1 MRVMTK
7 RQTQPAKKGRPC
19 NETAYRQMIQLLKRK
34 KGATVPQLI
43 DRLELPRR
51 TIYHYLK
58 KMQGEGHRVVKL
70 GSENS
75 APFSII

>member
-1 MRVMTK
+1 MRVMAK
-7 RQTQPAKKGRPC
+7 RQTQPVKKGRPC
-19 NETAYRQMIQLLKRK
+19 NEIAYRQMIQLLKRK

-43 DRLELPRR
+43 ERLDLPRR

-58 KMQGEGHRVVKL
+58 KMKGDGHRVVKL

-75 APFSII
+75 APFSIL

>member
-1 MRVMTK
+1 MRVMAK
-7 RQTQPAKKGRPC
+7 RQTQPVKKGRTC
-19 NETAYRQMIQLLKRK
+19 NEIAYRQMIQLLKRK

-43 DRLELPRR
+43 ERLDLPRR

-58 KMQGEGHRVVKL
+58 KMKGDGHRVVKL

-75 APFSII
+75 APFSIL

>member
-1 MRVMTK
+1 MSNQK
-7 RQTQPAKKGRPC
+7 PPKKGRPC
-19 NETAYRQMIQLLKRK
+19 NEQALNKMIKLLKRK

-43 DRLELPRR
+43 DTLELPRR
-51 TIYHYLK
+51 TVYHYLK
-58 KMQGEGHRVVKL
+58 KLKGDGHRVVKL

>member
-1 MRVMTK
+1 MRVMAK

-34 KGATVPQLI
+34 KGAPVPQLI
-43 DRLELPRR
+43 ERLDLPRR

-58 KMQGEGHRVVKL
+58 KMKGDGHRVVKL

-75 APFSII
+75 APFSIL